1 MKPAHVLVAVIFGG
15 LLPVGGQTLPPQK
28 APEILRTSTDTNL
41 LRWHGHQGRSY
52 FLQVSD
58 PSKHLE
64 KWLWMPVI
72 IAGADAEISQE
83 VQTTGNKGFYRIC
96 YTDQVPGAGETLETA
111 DFDQDGLSNINEI
124 RPQNGL
130 ATHPL
135 NPDTDADGLK
145 DGWEVSHAFNPH
157 DSSDAAG
164 DKDGDGLTNLQEY
177 QWGANP
183 TNPDTDGDGALDG
196 DEKNGNTNPKD
207 PKSAPQEGWIVLT
220 GDHAKEERKALKRTV
235 TIPKGQTRLV
245 MVVLHSEEYPEYTEY
260 NSEFDDLLEWKITPT
275 GGTEIAG
282 QADVNDKHADWQ
294 LAESNGTAIKN
305 FYPAHIEKVSS
316 LTAPPEKDL
325 IVTLELAA
333 TNISDDEKPST
344 AMVGLLPV
352 EVAPEVLAV
361 NSDFDEGRIDAATG
375 YAIPDCDDMAGVNMK
390 TGSGNTQI
398 ALNASRAHLD
408 GLFAND
414 EKVTD
419 DMHKGWFGVNPSQL
433 EDSFWAGANVTIRK
447 VDKIDADT
455 GYQESGQIRFYAKW
469 SGGYYGIAPYDF
481 QTLQPVNL
489 VSAGVNGNNSSVYGA
504 TSTIPDDAEFY
515 IEGVRPGKITLE
527 WRLQKGSI
535 DVKHE
540 QTFKVETRKTV
551 AQWQEE
557 VRYQIR
563 LQTKVKSGT
572 EVDVA
577 LYHPGNGFRNANLAQ
592 DNVLRINAIYDY
604 YQQLFKQM
612 PEKFMWAGMA
622 KVAAAP
628 IYAGMSDLNTWWQ
641 ATEITPPWPPYQGPG
656 DRDYGVEVFIEG
668 LLLSG
673 QKTIFL
679 DMAWAHRSYNASGIF
694 ALNYVDSI
702 ETAKSTNYSAWR
714 SINIG
719 ILDNDQSVIF
729 SANGDLLKREQ
740 EEVVQANYNLV
751 QNLRLRQPPAHP
763 NINGGVMVAVDANGL
778 ANAGEWLSANSNNNP
793 LPGGPGFRAT
803 FPSGR
808 LDYYDDRW
816 AWTSNSASG
825 MLQIWTGSSTTAPGF
840 DAGRRASENGKT
852 IKAAASAYSYDPAGL
867 P

>member
-15 LLPVGGQTLPPQK
+15 LLPVGGQSLPPQK

-183 TNPDTDGDGALDG
+183 TNSDTDGDGALDG

-344 AMVGLLPV
+344 VMVGLLPV
-352 EVAPEVLAV
+352 EVGVDADRNGVVEFGVDLTSATTPYRFWINNDHDSEEDDEGSSGQPDHSDGGIVSRRDLEDFTRIQLMVGGLHEQLKSGEIQVTVKFKDGTVEGSPAINLTWHRDDDGDLDYIKDDDIALRHIMTGMLLGKVSPKSGYTFDRDFWTGDNTLNYGSISQDKPYRFLLFEGASKGKGELVLEFKKGNEVLAEACSCWVNLLDVRNMYQRVKVTPDDPDKFTEPSDFVGVPFNATITPHIPNIGWVWDPFGEIFIEDPEEEKEYIVFVHGWNMTYVGAQKYGESMFKRLWQTGYKGRYAFVRWPTYTGVTTYNSSDYRAWLSGKGVAAFV
-361 NSDFDEGRIDAATG
+361 NSLPSDYVRNIAAHSMG
-375 YAIPDCDDMAGVNMK
+375 NIVVGSALRENM
-390 TGSGNTQI
+390 
-398 ALNASRAHLD
+398 
-408 GLFAND
+408 
-414 EKVTD
+414 
-419 DMHKGWFGVNPSQL
+419 
-433 EDSFWAGANVTIRK
+433 
-447 VDKIDADT
+447 
-455 GYQESGQIRFYAKW
+455 
-469 SGGYYGIAPYDF
+469 
-481 QTLQPVNL
+481 
-489 VSAGVNGNNSSVYGA
+489 
-504 TSTIPDDAEFY
+504 
-515 IEGVRPGKITLE
+515 
-527 WRLQKGSI
+527 
-535 DVKHE
+535 
-540 QTFKVETRKTV
+540 
-551 AQWQEE
+551 
-557 VRYQIR
+557 
-563 LQTKVKSGT
+563 
-572 EVDVA
+572 
-577 LYHPGNGFRNANLAQ
+577 
-592 DNVLRINAIYDY
+592 
-604 YQQLFKQM
+604 
-612 PEKFMWAGMA
+612 
-622 KVAAAP
+622 
-628 IYAGMSDLNTWWQ
+628 
-641 ATEITPPWPPYQGPG
+641 
-656 DRDYGVEVFIEG
+656 
-668 LLLSG
+668 
-673 QKTIFL
+673 
-679 DMAWAHRSYNASGIF
+679 
-694 ALNYVDSI
+694 
-702 ETAKSTNYSAWR
+702 
-714 SINIG
+714 
-719 ILDNDQSVIF
+719 
-729 SANGDLLKREQ
+729 
-740 EEVVQANYNLV
+740 
-751 QNLRLRQPPAHP
+751 
-763 NINGGVMVAVDANGL
+763 
-778 ANAGEWLSANSNNNP
+778 
-793 LPGGPGFRAT
+793 
-803 FPSGR
+803 
-808 LDYYDDRW
+808 
-816 AWTSNSASG
+816 
-825 MLQIWTGSSTTAPGF
+825 
-840 DAGRRASENGKT
+840 
-852 IKAAASAYSYDPAGL
+852 
-867 P
+867 